1 MARETTHRLRLPDGR
16 AADVVPACGVLLL
29 GAVWGSAPLIREPAE
44 PWAVTVLGW
53 LLTGAVCGALY
64 VRRRYPV
71 AVGAFVLAA
80 TALYYVT
87 STYDGPLVVAVIIAL
102 YSVAAEGRLQAALA
116 LAAVVVIGVGIGAL
130 AGNNDINSVAVFMLT
145 GWLVAV
151 VALGTMRHRRF
162 AYAEEA
168 ARRRATEERLR
179 IARELH
185 DVIGHRISLI
195 NVQAG
200 ASLHRL
206 AKHPGEAEE
215 ALAAIKESSREA
227 LRELRATLGVMRQ
240 VDEAAP
246 TQPAPGLA
254 RLDELVASA
263 KPTGLDVRVHSRGPA
278 RHLPAAVD
286 LAAFRIVQEALT
298 NVTRH
303 AAGATSVDVRLDF
316 GERELALAVEDDGKV
331 TGALDRRAAGHGS
344 TGGGTGGSG
353 IAGMRERAAMLGGEL
368 AAGPGPNGG
377 FAVTARIPY
386 AN

>member
-16 AADVVPACGVLLL
+16 TADVVPACGVLLL

-44 PWAVTVLGW
+44 PWPVTILGW

-71 AVGAFVLAA
+71 AVTVFVLAA

-168 ARRRATEERLR
+168 ARRRVTEERLR

-206 AKHPGEAEE
+206 QKHPGEAEE
-215 ALAAIKESSREA
+215 ALAAIKENSRDA
-227 LRELRATLGVMRQ
+227 LRELRATLGVLRQ

-254 RLDELVASA
+254 RLDDLVASA
-263 KPTGLDVRVHSRGPA
+263 KPTGLDVRVHSQGRA
-278 RHLPAAVD
+278 RQLPAAVD

-331 TGALDRRAAGHGS
+331 TGALDRRAASHGS
-344 TGGGTGGSG
+344 TRGSG

-368 AAGPGPNGG
+368 AAEPGPNGG

-386 AN
+386 AH